1 LLYGNGDGGGG
12 PLQPMIE
19 RLSRM
24 QAVEGLPATIEFKNP
39 NTFYDQLAEH
49 SKELN
54 VWQGELYFELHRG
67 TYTSHCIIKKYNRMC
82 ELLLREVEILYVFGC
97 TLGVAQ
103 YPYKELEHLW
113 KLVLLNQ
120 FHDVLPGSSIQ
131 IVYPDAIKVL
141 LYSCL
146 FYEEVVKVG
155 NQFKDSIHALLLPK
169 SNGPGHISVFNS
181 LSFARPA
188 RILAIAGKPNYVQQ
202 FSSHGEALVYVPEL
216 KPMAFSFI
224 PVQTEFPVKVK
235 LAGKFFYQIKCIL
248 RSSRLKMRIIP
259 ALPQIATIN

>member
-1 LLYGNGDGGGG
+1 LERVGRDWSFDSFFTRWFIINYFTDTYCAQGTVKEIAFAVKNNKDKLYSNKSLLLYGNGDGGGG

-19 RLSRM
+19 RLTRL

-49 SKELN
+49 SKDLN

-82 ELLLREVEILYVFGC
+82 ELLLREVEILYVLGC

-103 YPYKELEHLW
+103 YPYKELDHLW

-131 IVYPDAIKVL
+131 IVYPDAIKVI
-141 LYSCL
+141 LY
-146 FYEEVVKVG
+146 
-155 NQFKDSIHALLLPK
+155 
-169 SNGPGHISVFNS
+169 
-181 LSFARPA
+181 
-188 RILAIAGKPNYVQQ
+188 
-202 FSSHGEALVYVPEL
+202 
-216 KPMAFSFI
+216 
-224 PVQTEFPVKVK
+224 
-235 LAGKFFYQIKCIL
+235 
-248 RSSRLKMRIIP
+248 
-259 ALPQIATIN
+259 